1 MQEIEYGFKNEANS
15 LIIERDILTKTIF
28 RVYQQDS
35 NLTKIQ
41 RDKLLTRYQHQL
53 AVVVTKIEEIG
64 KAMRHTGTN
73 PLDEGLL
80 AAMEQKLSRIDE
92 RLQEMSSKIA
102 PSNKRTE
109 RQIQKSALNM
119 QSPVQKNKKKSAYTS
134 DMKLDSN
141 NHMPLEITTL
151 TQVPTELP
159 EFFRRK
165 LKPSVSKIQHVEPSD
180 NEKVV
185 KIVENVSEVKVIQSN
200 VCEYPDCT
208 NPKFSNKHCSVH
220 TDPNAKESTNIE
232 KKVVLSGLEVE
243 KMPQAEIDDGLS
255 DDSNLEDDDVDFCIC
270 LYVCF
275 LGVMIFD
282 DISCTFSSILDNFCS
297 IATNSPSSE

>member
-35 NLTKIQ
+35 HLTEIQ

-64 KAMRHTGTN
+64 KAMRHTDTN
-73 PLDEGLL
+73 PLDEGLF

-119 QSPVQKNKKKSAYTS
+119 QSSVQKNKKKSAYTS
-134 DMKLDSN
+134 DMKLTSN
-141 NHMPLEITTL
+141 NHLPLEITTL
-151 TQVPTELP
+151 TQVPNELP

-165 LKPSVSKIQHVEPSD
+165 FKPSVSKIQYVESND
-180 NEKVV
+180 NEKVE
-185 KIVENVSEVKVIQSN
+185 KIEEDVTEVKVMHSN
-200 VCEYPDCT
+200 VCEYPDCN

-220 TDPNAKESTNIE
+220 TDPNVKESTNIE

-243 KMPQAEIDDGLS
+243 KMPQAEIDDGLP
-255 DDSNLEDDDVDFCIC
+255 DDNNLEDDDVDVSEITKRIEKS
-270 LYVCF
+270 L
-275 LGVMIFD
+275 
-282 DISCTFSSILDNFCS
+282 SSLDQ
-297 IATNSPSSE
+297 AEVE

>member
-35 NLTKIQ
+35 HLTKIQ

-73 PLDEGLL
+73 PLDEGLF

-92 RLQEMSSKIA
+92 RLQEMSSKIT

-109 RQIQKSALNM
+109 RQIQKSALNT
-119 QSPVQKNKKKSAYTS
+119 QPSVQKNKKKSAYIS
-134 DMKLDSN
+134 DMKLTSN
-141 NHMPLEITTL
+141 NYRPLEITTL
-151 TQVPTELP
+151 TQVPNQLP

-165 LKPSVSKIQHVEPSD
+165 FKPSVSKIQHMESND

-185 KIVENVSEVKVIQSN
+185 KIVENVKEVKVTQSN
-200 VCEYPDCT
+200 VCEYPDCN

-220 TDPNAKESTNIE
+220 TDPNAKESTSIE

-243 KMPQAEIDDGLS
+243 KMPQAEIDDGLP
-255 DDSNLEDDDVDFCIC
+255 DDSNLEDDDVDVSEITKRIEKS
-270 LYVCF
+270 L
-275 LGVMIFD
+275 
-282 DISCTFSSILDNFCS
+282 SSLDQ
-297 IATNSPSSE
+297 AEVE

>member
-35 NLTKIQ
+35 HLTKIQ

-73 PLDEGLL
+73 PLDEGLF

-92 RLQEMSSKIA
+92 RLQEMSSKIT

-109 RQIQKSALNM
+109 RQIQKSALNI
-119 QSPVQKNKKKSAYTS
+119 QSSVQKNKKKSAYTS

-185 KIVENVSEVKVIQSN
+185 KIVENVSEVKVTQSN

-243 KMPQAEIDDGLS
+243 KMPQAEIDDGLP
-255 DDSNLEDDDVDFCIC
+255 DDSNLEDDDVDVSEITKRIEKS
-270 LYVCF
+270 L
-275 LGVMIFD
+275 
-282 DISCTFSSILDNFCS
+282 SSLDQ
-297 IATNSPSSE
+297 AEVE

>member
-1 MQEIEYGFKNEANS
+1 MQEIEYSTKNEANS

-53 AVVVTKIEEIG
+53 GVVVTKIEELG
-64 KAMRHTGTN
+64 NAMRNTGTN
-73 PLDEGLL
+73 HSDEGLF

-92 RLQEMSSKIA
+92 RLQEMSSKIT
-102 PSNKRTE
+102 PSNKRAE
-109 RQIQKSALNM
+109 RQTQKNV
-119 QSPVQKNKKKSAYTS
+119 QSSVQKNKKKSTYTS
-134 DMKLDSN
+134 DVKLGSN
-141 NHMPLEITTL
+141 NYGPLEITTL
-151 TQVPTELP
+151 TQIPNRLP
-159 EFFRRK
+159 EFFK
-165 LKPSVSKIQHVEPSD
+165 KKFKPSIPKTQHVEPSD

-185 KIVENVSEVKVIQSN
+185 KIVENVSEVKVTHSN

-220 TDPNAKESTNIE
+220 TDPNAKESITSE

-243 KMPQAEIDDGLS
+243 KIPQAEIDDGLP
-255 DDSNLEDDDVDFCIC
+255 DDSNLEDDDVD
-270 LYVCF
+270 
-275 LGVMIFD
+275 
-282 DISCTFSSILDNFCS
+282 ISALTKKMNESLDKLDQ
-297 IATNSPSSE
+297 AEVE

>member
-1 MQEIEYGFKNEANS
+1 MQEIEYSFRNEANS

-53 AVVVTKIEEIG
+53 GVVVTKIEELG
-64 KAMRHTGTN
+64 NAMRNTGTN
-73 PLDEGLL
+73 HSDEGLF

-92 RLQEMSSKIA
+92 RLQEMSSKIT
-102 PSNKRTE
+102 PSNKRAE
-109 RQIQKSALNM
+109 RQTQRNV
-119 QSPVQKNKKKSAYTS
+119 QSSVQKNKKKSTYTS
-134 DMKLDSN
+134 DVKLGSN
-141 NHMPLEITTL
+141 NYGPLEITTL
-151 TQVPTELP
+151 TQIPNRLP
-159 EFFRRK
+159 EFFK
-165 LKPSVSKIQHVEPSD
+165 KKFKASIPKTQHVEPSD

-185 KIVENVSEVKVIQSN
+185 EIVENVSEVKVTHSN

-220 TDPNAKESTNIE
+220 TDPNAKESITSE

-243 KMPQAEIDDGLS
+243 KMPQAEIDDGLP
-255 DDSNLEDDDVDFCIC
+255 DDSNLEDDDVD
-270 LYVCF
+270 
-275 LGVMIFD
+275 
-282 DISCTFSSILDNFCS
+282 ISALTKKMNESLDKLDQ
-297 IATNSPSSE
+297 AEVE

>member
-15 LIIERDILTKTIF
+15 LIIERAILTKTIF

-185 KIVENVSEVKVIQSN
+185 KIVENVSEVKVTQSN

-220 TDPNAKESTNIE
+220 TGSNVKKSDNNEKEVI
-232 KKVVLSGLEVE
+232 LSGLEVE
-243 KMPQAEIDDGLS
+243 KSEKVTMT
-255 DDSNLEDDDVDFCIC
+255 
-270 LYVCF
+270 
-275 LGVMIFD
+275 D
-282 DISCTFSSILDNFCS
+282 DISSDDNNVEEDDGDLSEIKKRIEQSLSNLDQ
-297 IATNSPSSE
+297 AEVE

>member
-1 MQEIEYGFKNEANS
+1 MQEIEYGFRNEANS

-35 NLTKIQ
+35 HLTKIQ

-53 AVVVTKIEEIG
+53 AVVVSKIEELG
-64 KAMRHTGTN
+64 NAMKSTTN
-73 PLDEGLL
+73 HSDEGLF
-80 AAMEQKLSRIDE
+80 AAMEQKLSTMDE
-92 RLQEMSSKIA
+92 RLQEISSKISTPKKQA
-102 PSNKRTE
+102 V
-109 RQIQKSALNM
+109 RQTQRSKSST
-119 QSPVQKNKKKSAYTS
+119 QSYVQKYRKKSAYQS
-134 DMKLDSN
+134 DMNMGSN
-141 NHMPLEITTL
+141 RHGPLEITTL

-159 EFFRRK
+159 EFFRKK

-185 KIVENVSEVKVIQSN
+185 KIVENVSEVKVTQSN

-220 TDPNAKESTNIE
+220 TDPNTKESITNE

-243 KMPQAEIDDGLS
+243 KAPQAEIDDGLS
-255 DDSNLEDDDVDFCIC
+255 NESNLEDDDVDLSEIKKRIEKS
-270 LYVCF
+270 L
-275 LGVMIFD
+275 
-282 DISCTFSSILDNFCS
+282 SSLDQ
-297 IATNSPSSE
+297 AEVE

>member
-64 KAMRHTGTN
+64 NAMRNTGTN
-73 PLDEGLL
+73 HSDEGLF

-92 RLQEMSSKIA
+92 KVQEMSSKII
-102 PSNKRTE
+102 PSNKQTE
-109 RQIQKSALNM
+109 RQIKKSELNT
-119 QSPVQKNKKKSAYTS
+119 QPPIQKNRKKSAYLS
-134 DMKLDSN
+134 DMKLTSN
-141 NHMPLEITTL
+141 DRRPLEITTL
-151 TQVPTELP
+151 TEMPNELP

-165 LKPSVSKIQHVEPSD
+165 LKPSVSKTQYVESND
-180 NEKVV
+180 NEKAV
-185 KIVENVSEVKVIQSN
+185 KIVENVNPVKATQSN
-200 VCEYPDCT
+200 VCEYPDCN

-220 TDPNAKESTNIE
+220 TDPNAKESTSIE
-232 KKVVLSGLEVE
+232 KKVVLSGLEVK
-243 KMPQAEIDDGLS
+243 KMPQAEIDDGLP
-255 DDSNLEDDDVDFCIC
+255 DDSNLEDDDVDVSEITKRIEKS
-270 LYVCF
+270 L
-275 LGVMIFD
+275 
-282 DISCTFSSILDNFCS
+282 SSLDQ
-297 IATNSPSSE
+297 AEVE

>member
-41 RDKLLTRYQHQL
+41 RDKLLARYQHQL

-73 PLDEGLL
+73 PLDEGLF

-159 EFFRRK
+159 EFFRKK

-180 NEKVV
+180 NEKAV
-185 KIVENVSEVKVIQSN
+185 KIVENVSDVKVTQSN

-220 TDPNAKESTNIE
+220 TNPNAKESTNIE

-243 KMPQAEIDDGLS
+243 KLPQAEIDDGLP
-255 DDSNLEDDDVDFCIC
+255 DDSNLEDDDVDVSEITKRIEKS
-270 LYVCF
+270 L
-275 LGVMIFD
+275 
-282 DISCTFSSILDNFCS
+282 SSLDQ
-297 IATNSPSSE
+297 AEVE